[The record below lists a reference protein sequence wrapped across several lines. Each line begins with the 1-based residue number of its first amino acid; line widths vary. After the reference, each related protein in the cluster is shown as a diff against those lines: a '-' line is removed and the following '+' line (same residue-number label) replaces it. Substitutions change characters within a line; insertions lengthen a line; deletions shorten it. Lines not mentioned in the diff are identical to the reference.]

1 MNALSERHG
10 TSISASDHLPD
21 CQVTAVEPLGLWLLV
36 DDAEYFVP
44 FGDYPQLRE
53 ASLKQVLAAQMIAPG
68 QLRWESLDI
77 DVELE
82 AWSAPE
88 RYPLVWR

>member
-1 MNALSERHG
+1 
-10 TSISASDHLPD
+10 
-21 CQVTAVEPLGLWLLV
+21 
-36 DDAEYFVP
+36 
-44 FGDYPQLRE
+44 
-53 ASLKQVLAAQMIAPG
+53 MIAPG

-82 AWSAPE
+82 ALSAPE